1 MSGRNTH
8 YNLDVEFQN
17 LVRSDPTS
25 EEDFL
30 LLFLGE
36 TFLKEWRPADMWLKL
51 KQLQAGSDDHMRQAQ
66 IFLYANG
73 NDHPPTAI
81 DLDKSLL
88 KDLLFNHSP
97 SKVRLWCFFSY
108 YIGM

>member
-36 TFLKEWRPADMWLKL
+36 TFLKE
-51 KQLQAGSDDHMRQAQ
+51 
-66 IFLYANG
+66 
-73 NDHPPTAI
+73 
-81 DLDKSLL
+81 
-88 KDLLFNHSP
+88 
-97 SKVRLWCFFSY
+97 
-108 YIGM
+108 